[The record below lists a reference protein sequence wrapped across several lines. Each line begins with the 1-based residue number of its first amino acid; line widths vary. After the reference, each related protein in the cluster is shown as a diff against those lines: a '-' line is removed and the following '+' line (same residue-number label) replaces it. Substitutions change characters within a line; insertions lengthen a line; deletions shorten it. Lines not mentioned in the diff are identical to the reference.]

1 MKWRDDFPFFAAHP
15 DLVYL
20 DSAATAQK
28 PQIVLDALTDYYIN
42 QNANVHRGLYQ
53 LAFQATED
61 YEKIRQLVGEFVGV
75 NADNVVF
82 TRGTTEA
89 LNLVASSFGPLVV
102 HPDSEILVTAAEH
115 HSNFIPWQ
123 QLAKRTGAKFVVVPP
138 DDQGIVTTDAI
149 IEHITAKT
157 AIVAVAQV
165 TNVTGYVV
173 DVARIG
179 QAVHAKG
186 GYLVVDGAQA
196 VAHMPVDMRQ
206 LGADFYAF
214 SGHKIY
220 GPTGIGA
227 LVGKKQLLQ
236 QMPPIAFGGEMIDMV
251 TEAES
256 TWAPSP
262 LKFEAGTP
270 NIAGVF
276 GLSAAITYL
285 TQSATEEREGHERAL
300 LDQLRTGL
308 QAIPGMTVY
317 GDSEGVSVVS
327 FNLAGVHPHDLAT
340 YLDEQA
346 IAVRAG
352 HHCAQPLMTQLNIP
366 ATVRASVGLYSNE
379 DDVERLL
386 SAVRAAGRYF
396 NESE

>member
-61 YEKIRQLVGEFVGV
+61 YEKIRQQVGEFVGV

-138 DDQGIVTTDAI
+138 DNQGIVTTDAI
-149 IEHITAKT
+149 IDHITAKT

-165 TNVTGYVV
+165 TNVTGHVV

-227 LVGKKQLLQ
+227 LFGKKQLLQ

-317 GDSEGVSVVS
+317 GNSEGVSVVS

-340 YLDEQA
+340 YLDEQS

>member
-1 MKWRDDFPFFAAHP
+1 M
-15 DLVYL
+15 YL

-61 YEKIRQLVGEFVGV
+61 YEKIRQQVGEFVGV
-75 NADNVVF
+75 NADNIVF

-149 IEHITAKT
+149 IDHVTAKT

-165 TNVTGYVV
+165 TNVTGHVV

-285 TQSATEEREGHERAL
+285 TQSDAEAREQHERAL

-340 YLDEQA
+340 YLDEQS

>member
-15 DLVYL
+15 ELVYL

-42 QNANVHRGLYQ
+42 QNANVHRGLYE

-61 YEKIRQLVGEFVGV
+61 YEKIRQQVGEFVGV

-89 LNLVASSFGPLVV
+89 LNLVASSFAPLVV

-165 TNVTGYVV
+165 TNVTGHVV

-340 YLDEQA
+340 YLDEQS

-386 SAVRAAGRYF
+386 SAVHAAGRYF